1 MLSFRKILCVIL
13 FLTSSCGFS
22 PINNNQYSAIL
33 TKKISL
39 QEPSS
44 QNEFVFYSHLK
55 NHFGENRKKYIL
67 NYTLST
73 VKKDRA
79 SNTDN
84 DVHRIEIS
92 GSVTFT
98 LKELES
104 GIELISDEEEAY
116 LSYSNFGS
124 AAAVLNAERTT
135 NRQLVVLLAE
145 KVADRVS
152 LVNFEEGS

>member
-1 MLSFRKILCVIL
+1 MLSFRKILCGIL

-22 PINNNQYSAIL
+22 PINNNQYSENL
-33 TKKISL
+33 TRKIGL
-39 QEPSS
+39 QEPGT

-55 NHFGENRKKYIL
+55 NRFGENRSRYIL
-67 NYTLST
+67 NYALST

-79 SNTDN
+79 SNTEN
-84 DVHRIEIS
+84 DVHRVEIS

-104 GIELISDEEEAY
+104 EIELFSDKEEAY